1 MALLSFKDWR
11 LSLGESSPSTR
22 QRDGWARG
30 NYPPSAGV
38 MSRSTPSPFI
48 MGKAEKEFGTP
59 EKPKKHKKKKKKE
72 KED

>member
-11 LSLGESSPSTR
+11 MSMGEASSSTR

-30 NYPPSAGV
+30 LYPPNAGV

-48 MGKAEKEFGTP
+48 MDKAEKEFGTP
-59 EKPKKHKKKKKKE
+59 EHPKKKKKKKKE
-72 KED
+72 KKD